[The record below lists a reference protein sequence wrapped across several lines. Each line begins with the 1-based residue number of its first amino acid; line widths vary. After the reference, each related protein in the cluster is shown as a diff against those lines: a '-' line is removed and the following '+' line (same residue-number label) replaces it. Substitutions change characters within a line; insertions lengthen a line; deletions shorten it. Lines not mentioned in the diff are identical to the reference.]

1 MSSNW
6 DKIKKEFNEANFLQ
20 SPEYG
25 KMNEILGDKVV
36 MRKTK
41 GVGRDGMDL
50 V

>member
-1 MSSNW
+1 MSKCSE
-6 DKIKKEFNEANFLQ
+6 DAQK
-20 SPEYG
+20 
-25 KMNEILGDKVV
+25 LGDKVV